1 MDWEQSRGKVKSTLR
16 FLSLTSGDA
25 HRYLCWSVTSD
36 FLTVYILSRK
46 ICHTIIN
53 GVALTLIY
61 NILEWKITEIR
72 VTVWL
77 KSPCPREEN
86 QIAIPWCVLSPNRPA
101 SLTLHCVVY
110 LSASR
115 ENDRTTRTMITLQRS
130 TLARR
135 NRGFFPGVFYFFF
148 RGGTPA
154 WNEKG
159 NLEKPKLMFL
169 SPKKANLS

>member
-1 MDWEQSRGKVKSTLR
+1 MDWEQSRGKVKSTMR

-115 ENDRTTRTMITLQRS
+115 ENDRTTRTMIRLQRS

-135 NRGFFPGVFYFFF
+135 NSPGVFYFFF